1 MAYVLESS
9 RAGYDW
15 DREVVAQAVEAVTDE
30 PAFDGE
36 HTTALRH
43 AATSYRAK
51 SFDLHDCLVSAI
63 ADERHTRVLSFD
75 QDLRRLGNSE
85 RP

>member
-1 MAYVLESS
+1 MLSATVLEMAYVLESS

-51 SFDLHDCLVSAI
+51 SFGCGSRRGTA
-63 ADERHTRVLSFD
+63 S
-75 QDLRRLGNSE
+75 LRIC
-85 RP
+85 